1 MIEVGILV
9 ILACANFIWNRDVFW
24 QLLVTVEYDDV
35 STKLIMIFIIELGIW
50 VIQACANFIRGCHV
64 FWLLLVPKE
73 WCINNLSGECSLVPL
88 SLPGDHGSGW
98 MDGWMRTSVRGFDN
112 NGAIVIAALYNACHG
127 NGCKITV
134 TLNLKLN
141 KLLSDENSCYFGM
154 SMPCVIGQLRKE
166 VH

>member
-1 MIEVGILV
+1 MYQQNYYNFHHWSWYMGDTSMSQFHTGVGRF
-9 ILACANFIWNRDVFW
+9 LAAAGFCRKWWCIN
-24 QLLVTVEYDDV
+24 
-35 STKLIMIFIIELGIW
+35 KLIIILIIELGIW

-141 KLLSDENSCYFGM
+141 KLLSDENNSGW
-154 SMPCVIGQLRKE
+154 LLW
-166 VH
+166 